1 MRKYIKWKP
10 AYASCCKLVFFSP
23 FIRME
28 SGYYNNNNNIRN
40 FFFFHEDFTCKNMQ
54 LINSIKYSYFMICY
68 QQLLFLMICS
78 VLSHKCWMSFRL
90 LIGGYSEEYQWC
102 SWEKGYWYR
111 QSQRGLSQ
119 KLAQFPSWIFP
130 LVQQSNSFVPL
141 PSLQLTASRYGFR
154 PDEISAI

>member
-1 MRKYIKWKP
+1 
-10 AYASCCKLVFFSP
+10 
-23 FIRME
+23 ME

-40 FFFFHEDFTCKNMQ
+40 LFSSMKTKSIKFLYFTCKNMQ

-90 LIGGYSEEYQWC
+90 LIGGYSEEDQC
-102 SWEKGYWYR
+102 AVERRAIDIVNLREG
-111 QSQRGLSQ
+111 QSQ
-119 KLAQFPSWIFP
+119 KLAKFPSWVFP

-141 PSLQLTASRYGFR
+141 PSLQLTASDMASDLTKSLQFR
-154 PDEISAI
+154 M